1 MLAALLRALMIGA
14 AGAAGAVLVTVLA
27 SPLTPVGEA
36 RLADPSPGGMSVDP
50 VVLPLGALA
59 VLAAVTAVSAW
70 PAVRHARLLSNR
82 PPPGPA
88 PALVHSAGRAAA
100 LAGLPATAVIGIRR
114 ALDRGRGGQPVGT
127 ALLGT
132 VMAVAALCATA
143 VFGASL
149 THLISTPALY
159 GAPFQA
165 YFSGDGEPGSAAV
178 VSGPLLDGLRKDSAI
193 EQITLA
199 AFVEV
204 TVNGSPVR
212 AVAMTPLRGAA
223 LLSALDGRLPRGD
236 RGIMLGVATMRAT
249 GARLGGTVRVTITD
263 PAGAPHQASF
273 RVIGR
278 ASLNAGTGGLGNGAV
293 MTTGAFIGA
302 QCPAGRGQ
310 PACQRAVRQGL
321 APQRF
326 VAHLAH
332 RLEGL
337 AVLLMLTVR
346 EPRAG
351 TAQQKSLIAGLA
363 AEASVIALRPAA
375 LGAAACAELV
385 SGRLGADPS
394 PAFQYACR
402 ELTGGNPLLLRGLL
416 ASLAAEGVK
425 GTDAEVPHL
434 RRLTPSSVSRSVLLQ
449 LGRMPAAALAA
460 ARAVAVLGTAATPE
474 RAGRLTGLDGDS
486 SAEAIGAL
494 MAERLIEARPGAAVR
509 ASPGAVCGLP
519 GPGPAGAAAL
529 AQTRRPHA
537 R

>member
-1 MLAALLRALMIGA
+1 VLAGLAALAALAVIGQAMARQTSTERADHHALSALGVRPREFMLAALLRALMIGA
-14 AGAAGAVLVTVLA
+14 AGATGAVLVTVLA

-165 YFSGDGEPGSAAV
+165 YFSGDGEPGSAPADRP
-178 VSGPLLDGLRKDSAI
+178 GRRLLR
-193 EQITLA
+193 
-199 AFVEV
+199 
-204 TVNGSPVR
+204 
-212 AVAMTPLRGAA
+212 
-223 LLSALDGRLPRGD
+223 RGD
-236 RGIMLGVATMRAT
+236 RRADG
-249 GARLGGTVRVTITD
+249 GA
-263 PAGAPHQASF
+263 
-273 RVIGR
+273 
-278 ASLNAGTGGLGNGAV
+278 
-293 MTTGAFIGA
+293 
-302 QCPAGRGQ
+302 
-310 PACQRAVRQGL
+310 
-321 APQRF
+321 
-326 VAHLAH
+326 AH
-332 RLEGL
+332 RG
-337 AVLLMLTVR
+337 
-346 EPRAG
+346 
-351 TAQQKSLIAGLA
+351 
-363 AEASVIALRPAA
+363 
-375 LGAAACAELV
+375 
-385 SGRLGADPS
+385 
-394 PAFQYACR
+394 
-402 ELTGGNPLLLRGLL
+402 
-416 ASLAAEGVK
+416 
-425 GTDAEVPHL
+425 
-434 RRLTPSSVSRSVLLQ
+434 
-449 LGRMPAAALAA
+449 
-460 ARAVAVLGTAATPE
+460 
-474 RAGRLTGLDGDS
+474 
-486 SAEAIGAL
+486 
-494 MAERLIEARPGAAVR
+494 RPGAAVR